1 MLGVGAVIAG
11 AVPVALVA
19 VDRSVAQGGGA
30 ELERAFAAV
39 GEGPAG
45 LSQPLPNIHSNML
58 WNRSV
63 PLPHE
68 NDGGS
73 APCVSAVM
81 TASVS
86 KPLFEPDGRA
96 LCFRDHRYFAPCVVA
111 SRW

>member
-45 LSQPLPNIHSNML
+45 AVPTVAIHSNML

-63 PLPHE
+63 PPPHE

-73 APCVSAVM
+73 EPCVSAVM